1 MQGLCRFVALLELQ
15 RVFAAVDI
23 LELEEIAALS
33 VAGGDAIYVEL
44 QKMTRSQLRL
54 YLYLN
59 LKITGVI
66 ANGFLMLW

>member
-1 MQGLCRFVALLELQ
+1 MLHCFELQ
-15 RVFAAVDI
+15 CVFAAVDV

-54 YLYLN
+54 YFYLN